1 MIPEYVI
8 DQILSKDIVSIIG
21 GEGVSLKRAGVNYE
35 CCCPFHKEKTPSFKV
50 SPVKGIF
57 TCFGCS
63 AKGNA
68 ISFVMMLYNMTFPE
82 AVEYLAKKLNIEYK
96 AEELTPEQ
104 KEARFRRSRIFEI
117 NQIALEYFRESYKQS
132 LPAQKYA
139 TKERGF
145 KEETIDNMLIGFAP
159 YKGGFREYAT
169 QKMCIRDRLR
179 TSAGKAPWSTSKA
192 MSTGS
197 FSKRRFPPP
206 TIWTTS
212 VSYTHLDVYKRQRHN
227 RSKRSCVTSSASSAQ
242 SSRLCA

>member
-35 CCCPFHKEKTPSFKV
+35 CCCPFYKEKTPSFKV

-117 NQIALEYFRESYKQS
+117 NQVALEYFRELTPS
-132 LPAQKYA
+132 QKTG
-139 TKERGF
+139 TKR
-145 KEETIDNMLIGFAP
+145 ARVQ
-159 YKGGFREYAT
+159 GGD
-169 QKMCIRDRLR
+169 DRLYADLR
-179 TSAGKAPWSTSKA
+179 RPVQRRIPRICHT
-192 MSTGS
+192 
-197 FSKRRFPPP
+197 KRVQGA
-206 TIWTTS
+206 TT
-212 VSYTHLDVYKRQRHN
+212 DRR
-227 RSKRSCVTSSASSAQ
+227 
-242 SSRLCA
+242 

>member
-169 QKMCIRDRLR
+169 QKG
-179 TSAGKAPWSTSKA
+179 T
-192 MSTGS
+192 
-197 FSKRRFPPP
+197 
-206 TIWTTS
+206 
-212 VSYTHLDVYKRQRHN
+212 
-227 RSKRSCVTSSASSAQ
+227 RSNY
-242 SSRLCA
+242 

>member
-96 AEELTPEQ
+96 AEELT
-104 KEARFRRSRIFEI
+104 
-117 NQIALEYFRESYKQS
+117 
-132 LPAQKYA
+132 
-139 TKERGF
+139 
-145 KEETIDNMLIGFAP
+145 
-159 YKGGFREYAT
+159 
-169 QKMCIRDRLR
+169 DR
-179 TSAGKAPWSTSKA
+179 K
-192 MSTGS
+192 
-197 FSKRRFPPP
+197 
-206 TIWTTS
+206 S
-212 VSYTHLDVYKRQRHN
+212 VV
-227 RSKRSCVTSSASSAQ
+227 
-242 SSRLCA
+242 

>member
-117 NQIALEYFRESYKQS
+117 NQVALEYFRESYKQS

-169 QKMCIRDRLR
+169 QKRVQGATTDRR
-179 TSAGKAPWSTSKA
+179 
-192 MSTGS
+192 
-197 FSKRRFPPP
+197 
-206 TIWTTS
+206 
-212 VSYTHLDVYKRQRHN
+212 
-227 RSKRSCVTSSASSAQ
+227 
-242 SSRLCA
+242 